1 MNNTFRFSSFL
12 CSLLITLSFNVGILF
27 ADELKT
33 PELPANAPK
42 IISDYGSLT
51 DTMGAPRDKKHNA
64 IDIQG
69 LIGTPIIAAA
79 DGKVMKSD
87 HLDKW
92 GYRIVIYH
100 GKNDFDEP
108 FRSVYVHNQKNI
120 AKEGQK
126 VKRGQKIAEM
136 GKCEG
141 CKTAHLHF
149 GVFVGP
155 KGMVHDENPHK
166 YWFDGPFKVT
176 CFDPNRDYSSN
187 SFGLTYPVEC
197 GK

>member
-1 MNNTFRFSSFL
+1 MNKLFKFLIFL
-12 CSLLITLSFNVGILF
+12 CALSITYSFNAGF
-27 ADELKT
+27 SFSGEPQT

-42 IISDYGSLT
+42 IISDYGSLNNT
-51 DTMGAPRDKKHNA
+51 VGEPRQKKHNA

-79 DGKVMKSD
+79 DGNVMKSD
-87 HLDKW
+87 HIDKW

-100 GKNDFDEP
+100 GKNDSGDP
-108 FRSVYVHNQKNI
+108 FRTVYLHNEKNLV
-120 AKEGQK
+120 KMGQK

-136 GKCEG
+136 GKCEA

-155 KGMVHDENPHK
+155 PGEVHDENPHK
-166 YWFDGPFKVT
+166 YWFNGPFKVT
-176 CFDPNRDYSSN
+176 CFDSTKDYSSRPL
-187 SFGLTYPVEC
+187 GLTYPVGC
-197 GK
+197 GQ